1 VLSLPPA
8 KHQFHKLILTKERA
22 KNRSYHLNKFFSEK
36 LNPGD
41 TQALL
46 QIEHR
51 VWIKNSESYVKR
63 KVVNSSVETSI
74 MV

>member
-1 VLSLPPA
+1 MLSLPPA
-8 KHQFHKLILTKERA
+8 KHQFHQLILTKERA
-22 KNRSYHLNKFFSEK
+22 KNRSYHLKKFFSEK

-51 VWIKNSESYVKR
+51 VWIKNPESYVKR
-63 KVVNSSVETSI
+63 RVVNSSVKTSI